1 MLKLAV
7 LVSGR
12 GSNMLRLATAIDEMH
27 LEARITA
34 VIANLDCDGITHA
47 KARGIDSYVIRRRD
61 HDSRAAHEAALATC
75 IDQSGADIVC
85 LAGYMAILGADFVN
99 RYQGRMINIHPSLLP
114 AYKGLDTHQRAID
127 DGATTHGATVHLVTP
142 ELDAGPI
149 IAQAGLDIEPADDA
163 TSLAGRVLQLEHQL
177 YPFVVASL
185 ANGQL
190 TLQDN
195 TPRWADPNSA
205 MAAMPDHIRRILE
218 PTLILQAADAGAS
231 E

>member
-1 MLKLAV
+1 MLDLAV

-12 GSNMLRLATAIDEMH
+12 GSNMLRLAAAIDEMQ
-27 LEARITA
+27 LEARITT
-34 VIANLDCDGITHA
+34 VIANVDCDGITHA

-61 HDSRAAHEAALATC
+61 HDSRAAHEAALAAC

-114 AYKGLDTHQRAID
+114 AYKGLDTHQRAIN
-127 DGATTHGATVHLVTP
+127 DGAVTHGATVHLVTP

-149 IAQAGLDIEPADDA
+149 IAQAELDIDPADDA

-177 YPFVVASL
+177 YPFIVASL

-190 TLQDN
+190 TLQGN
-195 TPRWADPNSA
+195 TPRWTNPNNA
-205 MAAMPDHIRRILE
+205 IAAMPDHIRQILE
-218 PTLILQAADAGAS
+218 PALILQAAGTGAS
-231 E
+231 Y

>member
-127 DGATTHGATVHLVTP
+127 DGATTHGATVHLITP

>member
-12 GSNMLRLATAIDEMH
+12 GSNMLRLATAIDE
-27 LEARITA
+27 LQLAARITT
-34 VIANLDCDGITHA
+34 VIANVDCDGITHA

-61 HDSRAAHEAALATC
+61 HDSRAAHEAALAAC

-127 DGATTHGATVHLVTP
+127 DGAATHGATVHLVTP
-142 ELDAGPI
+142 ELDAGPT
-149 IAQAGLDIEPADDA
+149 IAQARLEIEPADDA

-185 ANGQL
+185 ANGHL

-205 MAAMPDHIRRILE
+205 MAAMPDHMRQILE
-218 PTLILQAADAGAS
+218 PALILAAADAGAS
-231 E
+231 

>member
-12 GSNMLRLATAIDEMH
+12 GSNMLRLAAAIDEMH

-34 VIANLDCDGITHA
+34 VIANVDCDGITHA
-47 KARGIDSYVIRRRD
+47 KARSIDSYVIRRRD
-61 HDSRAAHEAALATC
+61 YDSRAAHEAALASC
-75 IDQSGADIVC
+75 IDQNRADIIC

-127 DGATTHGATVHLVTP
+127 DGAETHGATVHLVTP

-149 IAQAGLDIEPADDA
+149 IAQAKLEIEPADDA
-163 TSLAGRVLQLEHQL
+163 TSLAGRVLKLEHQL
-177 YPFVVASL
+177 YPFVVVSL

-205 MAAMPDHIRRILE
+205 MAAMPDHIRRVLE
-218 PTLILQAADAGAS
+218 PSLILQAADAGAS